1 METRNIGWGLVG
13 LVVVGAVAAVVWD
26 ANSPRRPAP
35 PPESPDVFALTAVAV
50 RAGVDQSIA
59 GGFDPKDALR
69 FSYSVSEG
77 APEQFVAIAGR
88 DTQGKLHWFHP
99 RYEEPFS
106 KPQSLATG
114 AGVTD
119 QPLRPVRMQLP
130 PGPME
135 ICAMFTKEQMDVS
148 VIDGWFIV
156 AGSWWPHGR
165 RACLEISV
173 KPTNNSR

>member
-1 METRNIGWGLVG
+1 MGNCRARVGRGGGRQRGL
-13 LVVVGAVAAVVWD
+13 
-26 ANSPRRPAP
+26 
-35 PPESPDVFALTAVAV
+35 
-50 RAGVDQSIA
+50 
-59 GGFDPKDALR
+59 
-69 FSYSVSEG
+69 
-77 APEQFVAIAGR
+77 
-88 DTQGKLHWFHP
+88 GKLHWFHP

-114 AGVTD
+114 VGVTD

-156 AGSWWPHGR
+156 AEAWWPHGR

-173 KPTNNSR
+173 KPANNSSRQIRFQQP